1 MKYALGFRYAAFG
14 PFETCDLGGLDIHCN
29 ISHYTF
35 PDLCDAKAPFGLLK
49 ECVDNGKLGVKSGA
63 GFYDYSDGKDEE
75 IIRRRDAMFNKL
87 AKCLFE
93 EE

>member
-1 MKYALGFRYAAFG
+1 
-14 PFETCDLGGLDIHCN
+14 
-29 ISHYTF
+29 
-35 PDLCDAKAPFGLLK
+35 LK